1 MVAKFLDDNKPKT
14 SLIKWIRSVS
24 NFIDLVKCWQN
35 SLGLNPK
42 GPYLSL
48 QKEKENFMLT
58 NVVKRV
64 RKIRKFHV
72 AVMPRRLRTYKKTW
86 CMCRVVV
93 LLTNPLLCSFS
104 VCRRRRRCLSSLLL
118 WYRNFATMVTW
129 RHTSPLCWCATCLGS
144 TKLWSI
150 NIQNVKGRQ
159 TCKFQRRV
167 LFFKKA

>member
-14 SLIKWIRSVS
+14 SLIKWIRRVS

-35 SLGLNPK
+35 FLGLNPK
-42 GPYLSL
+42 RPYLSL

-58 NVVKRV
+58 YFVKRV
-64 RKIRKFHV
+64 RNIRKFHV
-72 AVMPRRLRTYKKTW
+72 AVMQRRLRTYKKNVMHVQG
-86 CMCRVVV
+86 CCFADIN
-93 LLTNPLLCSFS
+93 LLLFTFS
-104 VCRRRRRCLSSLLL
+104 VCCHRRRCLSSLLL

-129 RHTSPLCWCATCLGS
+129 RHTSLYWCATCLGS

-167 LFFKKA
+167 RFSRKA